1 MALLTDEQKRKDLS
15 ERLEE
20 FSQFGMIF
28 NYMLDI
34 EKVSIDDLEKMF
46 FSSDRDKAS
55 IMYTKLLKS
64 MNSEYFDKAYTIYS
78 EEYPNENNYRSD
90 IYCSY
95 LNKCCI
101 NNIISRIVD
110 SKKNSGMDKTYV
122 NTYAYLL
129 DKAEVNYARK

>member
-1 MALLTDEQKRKDLS
+1 MALLADEQRKKDLS

-34 EKVSIDDLEKMF
+34 EKVSIDDLDKMF

-55 IMYTKLLKS
+55 IMYTKILKS
-64 MNSEYFDKAYTIYS
+64 MKGEYLEKAYTIYS
-78 EEYPNENNYRSD
+78 HEYPNELNYESE
-90 IYCSY
+90 IYNSY

-101 NNIISRIVD
+101 NNIISRIAD
-110 SKKNSGMDKTYV
+110 NKKNSGMDRTYL
-122 NTYAYLL
+122 NTYTYLL